1 MIELIKKLPKAELHL
16 HIEGSLE
23 PELMFRLAQKND
35 IQIPYKDIDDVR
47 RAYNFTNLQTFLD
60 IYYAGANVL
69 ITQQDFY
76 DLTWA
81 YILKCVE
88 DNVIHTEI
96 FFDPQTHTE
105 RGVEFATVINGIKSA
120 LADAKA
126 EYGISSCIIMCFLR
140 HLSQDAAFETLE
152 AAMAFKDDIVGV
164 GLDSSELGNPPSKFT
179 EVFRQAKAA
188 GFKVVAHAG
197 EEADFS
203 YIYEA
208 LDVLRSDRI
217 DHGVQAIH
225 SAALMQR
232 LKAEQMPLTV
242 CPNSNI
248 ELKVFESYQDHNIK
262 TLLDYGL
269 NVSVNSD
276 DPAYF
281 KGYINQNFINL
292 CENLPLTENDIITL
306 VKNSFRS
313 SFIDD
318 ELKEAYLAKVDLALQ

>member
-225 SAALMQR
+225 SEALMQR
-232 LKAEQMPLTV
+232 LKEEQMPLTV

-248 ELKVFESYQDHNIK
+248 ELKVFESYQNHNIK

-292 CENLPLTENDIITL
+292 VENLPLTEDDIVTL
-306 VKNSFRS
+306 VKNSFRA

-318 ELKEAYLAKVDLALQ
+318 DLKQAYLARVDLALQ

>member
-179 EVFRQAKAA
+179 EVFRQAKDA

-225 SAALMQR
+225 SEALMQR
-232 LKAEQMPLTV
+232 LKEEQMPLTV

-248 ELKVFESYQDHNIK
+248 ELKVFESYQNHNIK

-292 CENLPLTENDIITL
+292 VENLPLTEDDIVTL
-306 VKNSFRS
+306 VKNSFRA

-318 ELKEAYLAKVDLALQ
+318 DLKQAYLARVDLALQ

>member
-292 CENLPLTENDIITL
+292 VENLPLTEDNIVTL
-306 VKNSFRS
+306 VKNSFRA

-318 ELKEAYLAKVDLALQ
+318 DLKRAYLARVDFALQ